1 MKFYQNRTVAE
12 QQARLPLE
20 YQSNYA
26 TTQIDR
32 IEIDGEV
39 IQGYFDYSF
48 IEEKSY
54 FTQPVRT
61 QDGSIRDI
69 DSYSTFLTPRL
80 IIRYNMMNIEDY
92 RRLMKLLKT
101 RNSFNVEFYD
111 IVEDKRVIYEM
122 YAAPMQMPQIYQR
135 YLEVLGIREASIEL
149 IGTNNP
155 LSTLVHYYINKVGYP
170 PEAYV
175 QSKYARNSINPEGER
190 GASISM
196 PSVLTYEGETITG
209 FTKFTTNPDGTGDI
223 YLRNTPYNIFN
234 VENILNLYAQW
245 S

>member
-1 MKFYQNRTVAE
+1 MKFYQNRTVDE

-20 YQSNYA
+20 YQSNYY

-69 DSYSTFLTPRL
+69 DSYTTFLTPRL
-80 IIRYNMMNIEDY
+80 IIRYNMMNIDDY
-92 RRLMKLLKT
+92 RRLMKLLKSS
-101 RNSFNVEFYD
+101 NSFNVEFYD
-111 IVEDKRVIYEM
+111 IVEDKRVIHEM

-135 YLEVLGIREASIEL
+135 YLQVLGIREASVEL

-155 LSTLVHYYINKVGYP
+155 LSTLVHYHINKAGYP
-170 PEAYV
+170 EDAYV
-175 QSKYARNSINPEGER
+175 QLKYARNATSANGEK
-190 GASISM
+190 GASVYI
-196 PSVLTYEGETITG
+196 PSELNYDGETITG
-209 FTKFTTNPDGTGDI
+209 FTRFTTNPDGTGETYTTKSTYSI
-223 YLRNTPYNIFN
+223 YN

-245 S
+245 R

>member
-12 QQARLPLE
+12 QQARLPRE
-20 YQSNYA
+20 YQRNYA

-69 DSYSTFLTPRL
+69 DSYATFLTPRL
-80 IIRYNMMNIEDY
+80 IIRYSMMNIDDY
-92 RRLMKLLKT
+92 RRLMKLLKS

-111 IVEDKRVIYEM
+111 IVEDKRVIHEM

-155 LSTLVHYYINKVGYP
+155 LSTLVHYYINKEGY
-170 PEAYV
+170 EDAYV
-175 QSKYARNSINPEGER
+175 QSKYARNSINTNGER
-190 GASISM
+190 GASVYI

-209 FTKFTTNPDGTGDI
+209 FTGFTTKPDGTGDI
-223 YLRNTPYNIFN
+223 YTKGVSYSIYN
-234 VENILNLYAQW
+234 VKNILNLYAQW

>member
-12 QQARLPLE
+12 QQARLPRK

-61 QDGSIRDI
+61 QDGSISDI
-69 DSYSTFLTPRL
+69 DNYSTFLTPRL

-101 RNSFNVEFYD
+101 RNSFNVECYD
-111 IVEDKRVIYEM
+111 IVEDKRVVHEM
-122 YAAPMQMPQIYQR
+122 YAAPMQMPQIYQN
-135 YLEVLGIREASIEL
+135 YLMALGIREATIEL

-155 LSTLVHYYINKVGYP
+155 LSTLVTYYANDEERYP
-170 PEAYV
+170 NAYV
-175 QSKYARNSINPEGER
+175 REKYARNEINTEGESGSIVTIPSSFVVDGKSVSGFAYFTTDPEGK
-190 GASISM
+190 GTKYYPNGS
-196 PSVLTYEGETITG
+196 YG
-209 FTKFTTNPDGTGDI
+209 FFGLDAAIK
-223 YLRNTPYNIFN
+223 
-234 VENILNLYAQW
+234 LYAQW
-245 S
+245 